1 MPPAPQHLDP
11 TFIDPD
17 AGPRTAFVLDAR
29 HGRVEGSWHA
39 HRRGQ
44 LVHAAEGV
52 LVVSTAEGRWVV
64 PPARAVWV
72 PAGRRH
78 RVASQRPFRLLTLYV
93 DRVSAPL
100 PDTCRVVAV
109 DALVREL
116 LASAAHF
123 GRDYPAGG
131 AEERLVRVIL
141 DRLPALAVAPLL
153 HLPAPQSAELA
164 KLTAQLTAAPADRR
178 TLEAWAARVGLTS
191 RTAARRFV
199 SETGLTF
206 GQWRQQLRL
215 LAALE
220 LLGAGESVT
229 AAAFAVGYD
238 DVSSFIEAF
247 KAAMGVTPGRYFA
260 AKNGRTIS

>member
-1 MPPAPQHLDP
+1 MLPPPPPPLPAV
-11 TFIDPD
+11 IDPD
-17 AGPRTAFVLDAR
+17 AGARTAFVLDAR
-29 HGRVEGSWHA
+29 HRRMDGAWHA

-52 LVVSTAEGRWVV
+52 LAVSTAEGRWVV

-72 PAGRRH
+72 PAGQRH
-78 RVASQRPFRLLTLYV
+78 KVASQRPFRLLTLYV

-100 PDTCRVVAV
+100 PDVCRVVAV

-131 AEERLVRVIL
+131 AEERLVRVTL
-141 DRLPALAVAPLL
+141 DRLPALTVAPLL
-153 HLPAPQSAELA
+153 HLPVPQSAELA
-164 KLTAQLTAAPADRR
+164 KLTAELAAAPGGRR
-178 TLEAWAARVGLTS
+178 TLGAWAARVGLTP
-191 RTAARRFV
+191 RTTARRFV

-215 LAALE
+215 LSALE

-229 AAAFAVGYD
+229 AVAFAVGYD

-260 AKNGRTIS
+260 PG

>member
-1 MPPAPQHLDP
+1 MSRVQHSPDQVL
-11 TFIDPD
+11 IDPD
-17 AGPRTAFVLDAR
+17 AGDRPAFVLDAR
-29 HGRVEGSWHA
+29 HRRMDGPWHA

-72 PAGRRH
+72 PAGRKH
-78 RVASQRPFRLLTLYV
+78 FVASSRPFRLLTLYV
-93 DRVSAPL
+93 DREAAPL
-100 PDTCRVVAV
+100 PDACRVVAV
-109 DALVREL
+109 DALVRAL
-116 LASAAHF
+116 LATAAAF

-153 HLPAPQSAELA
+153 HLPAARSAQLA
-164 KLTAQLTAAPADRR
+164 KLTAQLAEAPADRR
-178 TLEAWAARVGLTS
+178 TLDEWAARVGLTA

-220 LLGAGESVT
+220 QLGAGESVT
-229 AAAFAVGYD
+229 AVAFAVGYD
-238 DVSSFIEAF
+238 DVSSFIDAF
-247 KAAMGVTPGRYFA
+247 KAAMGITPGRYFA
-260 AKNGRTIS
+260 SK

>member
-1 MPPAPQHLDP
+1 MTRAPSHPVLV
-11 TFIDPD
+11 DPD
-17 AGPRTAFVLDAR
+17 AGARSAFVLDAHHR
-29 HGRVEGSWHA
+29 PTDGAWHA

-72 PAGRRH
+72 PPGQRH
-78 RVASQRPFRLLTLYV
+78 RVASRRPFRLLTLYV
-93 DRVSAPL
+93 DRGSAAL
-100 PDTCRVVAV
+100 PEACRVVAV
-109 DALVREL
+109 DALEREL
-116 LASAAHF
+116 LAAAARF

-131 AEERLVRVIL
+131 AEERLVRVVL
-141 DRLPALAVAPLL
+141 DRLPALTVAPLL
-153 HLPAPQSAELA
+153 HLPAPTSAPLA
-164 KLTAQLTAAPADRR
+164 KLTAQLAAAPADRR
-178 TLEAWAARVGLTS
+178 TLEAWAARVGLTA

-229 AAAFAVGYD
+229 AVAFSVGYD
-238 DVSSFIEAF
+238 DVSSFIAAF
-247 KAAMGVTPGRYFA
+247 KAAMGVTPGRYFWREVQA
-260 AKNGRTIS
+260 NATR

>member
-1 MPPAPQHLDP
+1 MPPTPPPL
-11 TFIDPD
+11 IDPD
-17 AGPRTAFVLDAR
+17 AGERTAFVLDAKHR
-29 HGRVEGSWHA
+29 RMDGAWHA

-72 PAGRRH
+72 PSGQRH
-78 RVASQRPFRLLTLYV
+78 RVAAQRPFRLVTLYV
-93 DRVSAPL
+93 DGGSAPL

-109 DALVREL
+109 DPLVREL
-116 LASAAHF
+116 LAAAALV

-131 AEERLVRVIL
+131 AAERLVRVIL

-153 HLPAPQSAELA
+153 HLPAPQSAQLA
-164 KLTAQLTAAPADRR
+164 RLAAQLAAAPADRR
-178 TLEAWAARVGLTS
+178 TLEAWAARVGLTA

-229 AAAFAVGYD
+229 AVAFAVGYD

-260 AKNGRTIS
+260 SE

>member
-1 MPPAPQHLDP
+1 MPRAEPPHRQGL
-11 TFIDPD
+11 IDPD
-17 AGPRTAFVLDAR
+17 AGERPAFVLDAQHR
-29 HGRVEGSWHA
+29 RMSGPWHA

-78 RVASQRPFRLLTLYV
+78 VVASNRPFRLLTLYV
-93 DRVSAPL
+93 DREVAPL
-100 PDTCRVVAV
+100 PDACRVVAV

-116 LASAAHF
+116 LVSAAAF

-153 HLPAPQSAELA
+153 HLPAPHSAQLV
-164 KLTAQLTAAPADRR
+164 KLTAQLAEAPADRR
-178 TLEAWAARVGLTS
+178 TLDAWAARVGLTT

-206 GQWRQQLRL
+206 GQWRLQLRL

-229 AAAFAVGYD
+229 AVAFAVGYD
-238 DVSSFIEAF
+238 DVSSFIDAF
-247 KAAMGVTPGRYFA
+247 KVAMGITPGRYFSS
-260 AKNGRTIS
+260 G